1 MKASAA
7 KHNTGLSAGGA
18 ARLWALVLLLLAVFF
33 GSFFLGRYGISPLQ
47 LLAMLAEGLQR
58 ALTAVVNRAGRP
70 FGFSV
75 ERLFAVPVIWTP
87 VMETIVLN
95 IRLPRILMACL
106 VGCFGSRWLARLFTP
121 DADLVRLTAL
131 VARIYFAGIWAF
143 GMQMACQC
151 CFMGMGQAK
160 ISLFLALLRKVILL
174 VPLAILLPRLTGS
187 VFGIYAAEPI
197 ADILA
202 SCTAITLFL
211 RKRDQLLPAE

>member
-1 MKASAA
+1 MARIAGLGIAPFIMQSTESLVSITLNSGLQHFGGDLYVGTITILQSVMQMFMLPMQGISQGSQPIISYNFGA
-7 KHNTGLSAGGA
+7 KNYRRVRQT
-18 ARLWALVLLLLAVFF
+18 ARLLLKVCCTFTVL
-33 GSFFLGRYGISPLQ
+33 
-47 LLAMLAEGLQR
+47 
-58 ALTAVVNRAGRP
+58 
-70 FGFSV
+70 
-75 ERLFAVPVIWTP
+75 
-87 VMETIVLN
+87 
-95 IRLPRILMACL
+95 ACL
-106 VGCFGSRWLARLFTP
+106 VGCFGSRGLARLFTP